1 MASKQ
6 RLSLLERLKRV
17 KEAGL
22 SRSKPLWKQ
31 IPDAEDPDNP
41 EQRAQRL
48 TQFIHL
54 MQEAP
59 VLKPGHTLAFVLYD
73 IEDNRVRRYVAKYL
87 ENKGYMRVQ
96 KSVFFGHVPLGLH
109 REVGEALKEVN
120 ACYAN
125 GDSILIVPV
134 SRDMFHNLKL
144 IGRNLSME
152 LGMGFKNTLFV

>member
-1 MASKQ
+1 MAPKQ
-6 RLSLLERLKRV
+6 RISPLERLRRL

-22 SRSKPLWKQ
+22 SRSRAVWTQL
-31 IPDAEDPDNP
+31 PDAADGDDPL
-41 EQRAQRL
+41 QRQERL
-48 TQFIHL
+48 NQFVQL

-59 VLKPGHTLAFVLYD
+59 ELKPGHTLAFVFYD

-109 REVGEALKEVN
+109 REVGEALREVN